1 MVECWMTPS
10 LSIIKSPLNAI
21 PCDKTEML
29 VKYAT
34 RFSDY
39 LTAEIEV
46 TVGTSQ
52 NWNWNTDRPAPEVV

>member
-29 VKYAT
+29 VT

-39 LTAEIEV
+39 LTIEIEV
-46 TVGTSQ
+46 TARTSQ
-52 NWNWNTDRPAPEVV
+52 HWNWNTNGPALDVV